1 MDIMTRLV
9 VVSLAVYGVANA
21 IAVLKAGYPI
31 RTLLETLE
39 IKAKN
44 KWLKL
49 FWGFWRTLFKC
60 PPCLSFWIGMAT
72 SVYVLSITKSMVS
85 EWWMAMVLDG
95 FIVCATS
102 WLIHLVAEK
111 LGHGLDV

>member
-9 VVSLAVYGVANA
+9 VVALAVYGAANS

-31 RTLLETLE
+31 RTLFETLE
-39 IKAKN
+39 IRSRN
-44 KWLKL
+44 KWLKQ
-49 FWGFWRTLFKC
+49 FWAFWRILFKC

-72 SVYVLSITKSMVS
+72 SVWVLSITRSMVP
-85 EWWMAMVLDG
+85 EWWMAMVVDG
-95 FIVCATS
+95 FIVYATS